1 MCNVRNRVVEE
12 WRVLTMNKLC
22 FFCIIILLPIG
33 GCKENGASVTTPPEP
48 MEFRQALIPL
58 AVGNEWTYVDSL
70 FSGETVSVETY
81 TVLVSSFR
89 YDNARA
95 WWQLQERR
103 ASSTINLMEI
113 AARNDSIFSLQYN
126 FQSPVSSLDYIPPS
140 PTDTLHFY
148 SLVGGDVIV
157 TKTVWLNGTYSV
169 PAGVFDSC
177 AVFVSLVTPGGFT
190 EILKPR
196 IGIIQ
201 REIQYERSWRKVTLT
216 DFQLKR

>member
-1 MCNVRNRVVEE
+1 MS
-12 WRVLTMNKLC
+12 
-22 FFCIIILLPIG
+22 G
-33 GCKENGASVTTPPEP
+33 P
-48 MEFRQALIPL
+48 MLIHC
-58 AVGNEWTYVDSL
+58 

-81 TVLVSSFR
+81 TVLVSSFQ
-89 YDNARA
+89 YDNARV

-103 ASSTINLMEI
+103 PSSKINLMEI

-126 FQSPVSSLDYIPPS
+126 FQSTVSSLDYIPPS

-177 AVFVSLVTPGGFT
+177 AVFFSLVTPGGFT
-190 EILKPR
+190 EILKLR

-216 DFQLKR
+216 DFQLKK

>member
-1 MCNVRNRVVEE
+1 MSRLSIFSTC
-12 WRVLTMNKLC
+12 
-22 FFCIIILLPIG
+22 LLLVAG
-33 GCKENGASVTTPPEP
+33 GCKDSGTSITTPPEP
-48 MEFRQALIPL
+48 TEFRQALIPL
-58 AVGNEWTYVDSL
+58 AVGNQWTYVDSL
-70 FSGETVSVETY
+70 FTGSTVSVDSY
-81 TVLVSSFR
+81 TVIVSSFR
-89 YDNARA
+89 FEGGKV

-103 ASSTINLMEI
+103 SSSTINLVEI
-113 AARNDSIFSLQYN
+113 TARHDSIFSLQYN
-126 FQSPVSSLDYIPPS
+126 FQFPVSSLDYIPPS

-177 AVFVSLVTPGGFT
+177 AVFFSLVTPGGFK